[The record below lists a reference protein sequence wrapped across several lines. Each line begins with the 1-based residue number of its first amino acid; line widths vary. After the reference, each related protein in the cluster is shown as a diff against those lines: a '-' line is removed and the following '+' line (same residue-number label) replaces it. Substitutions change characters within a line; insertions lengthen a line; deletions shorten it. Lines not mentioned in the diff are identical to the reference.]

1 MEQVRRGLLTRDIY
15 LSFTMPNNM
24 HILEGLPKQLLLL
37 LGTITSNNKVN
48 NWCIYENLNNQTC
61 ITIRFND
68 CEAIEPVYY
77 RRISQKQA
85 KRNIDRASR
94 HINTPPKQS
103 NINTEMG
110 LSPGAI
116 ATKKRKIISPPE
128 NTRDSDIILCRSS
141 ESPNVGFI
149 DSPIL
154 PVKAKQMIKA
164 YESAEIAN
172 ESFDLHSISEE
183 PCSPNIQLGPGI
195 VSLDYCNNSSVHPS
209 TNTYLSPP
217 NLKIDGASQVEYD
230 TQDISTQVDRPW
242 FQSNQITQCSVKLKT
257 KLIQTKW
264 VKSIDESV
272 QAAPEP
278 TVYEDACIQHHVSG
292 TNKCTQSGP
301 AFFSNIDNFT
311 QMSPALKPDKKKPAD
326 DVQYLN
332 ASDLEHS
339 ILCPCCDQSMTI
351 DHECEPE
358 IDQNDSIVSSHAS
371 TQNRSVTSDNL
382 STPITNVTTQIQSD
396 PQPNPDPPERNY
408 EGVISFIT
416 AWNDLLTKKT
426 TFNK

>member
-68 CEAIEPVYY
+68 SEAIEPVYY

-94 HINTPPKQS
+94 HINTTQTPPQS
-103 NINTEMG
+103 NINTEIG

-116 ATKKRKIISPPE
+116 ATKERKILSPPE

-154 PVKAKQMIKA
+154 PVKDFKVDNKMTKE

-183 PCSPNIQLGPGI
+183 PCSPNIQISPPASI
-195 VSLDYCNNSSVHPS
+195 VSLSSVYLSNNNH
-209 TNTYLSPP
+209 LSPP

-230 TQDISTQVDRPW
+230 TQDISTQVDRSW
-242 FQSNQITQCSVKLKT
+242 FQSNQINQCSAELKT
-257 KLIQTKW
+257 KSL
-264 VKSIDESV
+264 
-272 QAAPEP
+272 
-278 TVYEDACIQHHVSG
+278 
-292 TNKCTQSGP
+292 
-301 AFFSNIDNFT
+301 
-311 QMSPALKPDKKKPAD
+311 
-326 DVQYLN
+326 
-332 ASDLEHS
+332 
-339 ILCPCCDQSMTI
+339 
-351 DHECEPE
+351 
-358 IDQNDSIVSSHAS
+358 
-371 TQNRSVTSDNL
+371 
-382 STPITNVTTQIQSD
+382 
-396 PQPNPDPPERNY
+396 
-408 EGVISFIT
+408 
-416 AWNDLLTKKT
+416 
-426 TFNK
+426 